1 MDVIRSLVGEPGNG
15 HAHTGRA
22 DEAGDEDEEVRAV
35 AARHVLPDLLYYG
48 HEEHTCDRMADE
60 GRDDLTCRTSDRVN
74 RLEKEFRGTDQ
85 DDDGQ
90 KEDEWVEC
98 HVRDEPADTVAEDFE
113 QA

>member
-48 HEEHTCDRMADE
+48 HEEHTRDRVANE
-60 GRDDLTCRTSDRVN
+60 RRNDLTRQVSDGVN
-74 RLEKEFRGTDQ
+74 RLQKEFRATDQ
-85 DDDGQ
+85 DDD
-90 KEDEWVEC
+90 
-98 HVRDEPADTVAEDFE
+98 R
-113 QA
+113 